1 MSKEKTKNKRDADEK
16 LIDLDKIMAIIV
28 KNYMVMRRDKTRMIA
43 LMVFP
48 LVMISIFGSTTG
60 VTPKHLATAI
70 VDNDQSLESTQ
81 VVAQLQT
88 LETLSIK
95 YSVGSE
101 SEAKKLLD
109 EGQAKAVVIIPK
121 GFGDSIN
128 SGQQTTIRLMVDQ
141 TDSSVAQIVGA
152 TIKGF
157 INGLSRQASAQMIA
171 QQQAN
176 AAIAA
181 RKVAALETLLYSGGQ
196 AAGTTDIYDLAAEQ
210 TTLARYRLT
219 QSTDTLTKLSQAVA
233 ANVHSPTNADYL
245 NELTFAY
252 DNPAGK
258 ASAVSALNTEQQYMA
273 QMGTYSGLAAGNMVV
288 LRNVVTVQT
297 LVAQAK
303 AGSLALSAQL
313 DSAAPVADSVQ
324 VTLTDFASA
333 DTSTLVNPITVET
346 VEVYGQRQGID
357 FALPALIALIAFQ
370 SALMGMGR
378 AIAGERHDGSL
389 TRVFLTPTSNITILL
404 GTQLFYMIF
413 ETLRAVCIVLIAMLV
428 FGLTITGNPLDVVII
443 LVLFTMGATG
453 VGLVLSSMA
462 KTEEQFMPMSML
474 VSLPSMFLAGAFF
487 PIQTMP
493 AFLQGIAKAL
503 PIYYAGD
510 ALRGVMVKGFSL
522 MQVLP
527 DMLFLTLFAIGMLV
541 ISTMVF
547 KREVM

>member
-1 MSKEKTKNKRDADEK
+1 
-16 LIDLDKIMAIIV
+16 V
-28 KNYMVMRRDKTRMIA
+28 Y
-43 LMVFP
+43 
-48 LVMISIFGSTTG
+48 
-60 VTPKHLATAI
+60 
-70 VDNDQSLESTQ
+70 
-81 VVAQLQT
+81 
-88 LETLSIK
+88 
-95 YSVGSE
+95 
-101 SEAKKLLD
+101 
-109 EGQAKAVVIIPK
+109 
-121 GFGDSIN
+121 
-128 SGQQTTIRLMVDQ
+128 
-141 TDSSVAQIVGA
+141 
-152 TIKGF
+152 
-157 INGLSRQASAQMIA
+157 
-171 QQQAN
+171 
-176 AAIAA
+176 
-181 RKVAALETLLYSGGQ
+181 
-196 AAGTTDIYDLAAEQ
+196 
-210 TTLARYRLT
+210 
-219 QSTDTLTKLSQAVA
+219 
-233 ANVHSPTNADYL
+233 SPTNADYL

-252 DNPAGK
+252 DNANAK
-258 ASAVSALNTEQQYMA
+258 ASVVSAINIEQQYVA
-273 QMGTYSGLAAGNMVV
+273 QMGMYSGLAAGNMVV
-288 LRNVVTVQT
+288 LRNVMTAQS

-313 DSAAPVADSVQ
+313 DSGVPVADSVQ
-324 VTLTDFASA
+324 VTLEDFAST
-333 DTSTLVNPITVET
+333 DTSTLINPITVET

-428 FGLTITGNPLDVVII
+428 FGLTITGNPLDVVVI
-443 LVLFTMGATG
+443 LILFTMGATG

-527 DMLFLTLFAIGMLV
+527 DMLFLLLFALGMLV

>member
-1 MSKEKTKNKRDADEK
+1 MSGKKTVDKRDAEEK
-16 LIDLDKIMAIIV
+16 LIDFDKIMAIIV
-28 KNYMVMRRDKTRMIA
+28 KNYMVLRRDKTRMIA

-70 VDNDQSLESTQ
+70 VDNDLSPESIQ
-81 VVAQLQT
+81 VVSQLQT

-128 SGQQTTIRLMVDQ
+128 SGQQATIRLMVDQ
-141 TDSSVAQIVGA
+141 TDSSVAQIVSA

-157 INGLSRQASAQMIA
+157 INGLSRQASGQMIA

-181 RKVAALETLLYSGGQ
+181 RKVAALESLISSGAQ
-196 AAGTTDIYDLAAEQ
+196 ATGTTDVYDLASEQ
-210 TTLARYRLT
+210 STLARYRIM

-233 ANVHSPTNADYL
+233 ANVYSPTNADYL

-252 DNPAGK
+252 DNPSGK
-258 ASAVSALNTEQQYMA
+258 SSVVSAINTEQQYVA
-273 QMGTYSGLAAGNMVV
+273 QMGTYNGLAAGNVAV
-288 LRNVVTVQT
+288 LHNVISAQS
-297 LVAQAK
+297 LAAQAK
-303 AGSLALSAQL
+303 AGSLALSSQL
-313 DSAAPVADSVQ
+313 ETAAPVANSVQ
-324 VTLTDFASA
+324 VTLEDFAST
-333 DTSTLVNPITVET
+333 DTAALVNPIAVET

-370 SALMGMGR
+370 SSLMGMGR

-413 ETLRAVCIVLIAMLV
+413 ETLRAVAIVLVAMLV

-443 LVLFTMGATG
+443 LILFTMGATG

-493 AFLQGIAKAL
+493 AFLQGLAKAL

-527 DMLFLTLFAIGMLV
+527 DMLFLSLFAIAMLV

>member
-1 MSKEKTKNKRDADEK
+1 MSREKTTNKRDADEK
-16 LIDLDKIMAIIV
+16 LIDLDKIMAIII
-28 KNYMVMRRDKTRMIA
+28 KNYMVLRRDKTRMIA

-48 LVMISIFGSTTG
+48 IVMISIFGATTG

-70 VDNDQSLESTQ
+70 VDNDQSLVSSQ
-81 VVAQLQT
+81 VVSQLQT

-101 SEAKKLLD
+101 SEAKTLLD
-109 EGQAKAVVIIPK
+109 EGKAKAVVIIPK
-121 GFGDSIN
+121 GFEDSIN
-128 SGQQTTIRLMVDQ
+128 SGQQATIRLMVDQ
-141 TDSSVAQIVGA
+141 TDSSVAQIVEA
-152 TIKGF
+152 TIRGF

-171 QQQAN
+171 QDQAN

-181 RKVAALETLLYSGGQ
+181 KKVAALEALLYSGAQ
-196 AAGTTDIYDLAAEQ
+196 ASGTTDAYDLAAEQ
-210 TTLARYRLT
+210 STLARYRLL

-233 ANVHSPTNADYL
+233 ANVYSPTNADYL
-245 NELTFAY
+245 NELDFSY

-258 ASAVSALNTEQQYMA
+258 SSVVSAINTEQQYAA
-273 QMGTYSGLAAGNMVV
+273 QMGTYNGLAAGNVVV
-288 LRNVVTVQT
+288 LRNVISAQS

-324 VTLTDFASA
+324 VTLEDFAST
-333 DTSTLVNPITVET
+333 DTATLVNPITVET

-413 ETLRAVCIVLIAMLV
+413 ETLRAVAIVLVAMLV

-443 LVLFTMGATG
+443 LILFTMGATG

-522 MQVLP
+522 VQVLP
-527 DMLFLTLFAIGMLV
+527 DMLFLTLFALGMLV
-541 ISTMVF
+541 ISAMVF